1 MRKIHSID
9 NTGKIKF
16 IDDKG
21 TGTTFGN
28 EADCKA
34 YGYQY
39 VNGVCRVPASKQE
52 TSREN
57 NFINGNGNIVNG
69 VSNSVLGN
77 NNTLRSNNSVAIGK
91 GHYIDKTALYSTA
104 IGLNAYAENYGEISF
119 SSAKVPNRAKF
130 SFYQFD
136 GVTTNNTATELYL
149 GGFIGAR
156 LYINPNYTSGY
167 AIDYSSI
174 GLNINT
180 GDVFTSYGHAT
191 YKNSG
196 STLTEVGHEKSTIIR
211 DSSANHYDIEFAP
224 ISGTP
229 DYIEVKV
236 KGDTGHTVY
245 WTVDLKVTEV
255 RYG

>member
-104 IGLNAYAENYGEISF
+104 IGLNTYVENYGELSY
-119 SSAKVPNRAKF
+119 SASIIPNRAK
-130 SFYQFD
+130 YTILQYD
-136 GVTTNNTATELYL
+136 GITTNATATELYL

-156 LYINPNYTSGY
+156 FLINTDYKSGY
-167 AIDYSSI
+167 AIDYTAVA
-174 GLNINT
+174 LNEASNEVWT
-180 GDVFTSYGHAT
+180 NYGHAT
-191 YKNSG
+191 YKYVNN
-196 STLTEVGHEKSTIIR
+196 TLTEVGHQKGTTIR
-211 DSSANHYDIEFAP
+211 DSALDYDINFSAHTHDGEH
-224 ISGTP
+224 ISVDVTGE
-229 DYIEVKV
+229 I
-236 KGDTGHTVY
+236 GHTAY
-245 WTVDLKVTEV
+245 WTVILRVTEV